1 MFAWKND
8 SKKGKTL
15 GMKRFEW
22 GVGGGLCRLKASCQ
36 QIDGGGVRGVAGKQ
50 VYWRNLAIMLPPLT
64 PSRIMI
70 VGMIV
75 IESV

>member
-1 MFAWKND
+1 
-8 SKKGKTL
+8 
-15 GMKRFEW
+15 
-22 GVGGGLCRLKASCQ
+22 LCRLKASCQ
-36 QIDGGGVRGVAGKQ
+36 QIDGGGVGGVAGKQ